1 MTANSDIKTPYHIAF
16 AGALLS
22 VAEASSDFIFH
33 EYWASQSPFEVSE
46 TQLMISAAIGLI
58 IALAISGYLYYHHR
72 NKGLEKDSFLYVI
85 IAALIGLL
93 IGGQMTSIIT
103 LIGAIVCYRRL

>member
-1 MTANSDIKTPYHIAF
+1 MTADSRIKAPYHIAF

-22 VAEASSDFIFH
+22 VAEAASDFVFH

-58 IALAISGYLYYHHR
+58 IALAISSYLYYHHR
-72 NKGLEKDSFLYVI
+72 NEDLEKDSFLYVI

-93 IGGQMTSIIT
+93 IGGQLASIIT
-103 LIGAIVCYRRL
+103 LIGAFVCYKRL